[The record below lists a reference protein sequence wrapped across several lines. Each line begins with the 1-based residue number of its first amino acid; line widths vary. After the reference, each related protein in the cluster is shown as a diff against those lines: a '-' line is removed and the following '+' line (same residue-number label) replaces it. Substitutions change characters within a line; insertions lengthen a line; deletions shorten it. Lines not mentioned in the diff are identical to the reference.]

1 MLYAKGFALYGN
13 PITFLCLGVSGLAC
27 LSILLWPFV
36 AYTSIFLFDSP
47 DSENNPFVW
56 FAAFLMLSYPLTVAL
71 GTFISWKAHTS
82 TNSLKALAGVLIS
95 SVNYLLLFVYFN
107 AW

>member
-1 MLYAKGFALYGN
+1 
-13 PITFLCLGVSGLAC
+13 
-27 LSILLWPFV
+27 
-36 AYTSIFLFDSP
+36 
-47 DSENNPFVW
+47 VW
-56 FAAFLMLSYPLTVAL
+56 FAAFLMLTYPLTVAL